1 VIDRFGLLLFVAEV
15 LKLTGECK
23 ECCVWV
29 EIWRILREKAVLHY
43 YIHLVGDKICC
54 RRQSQSLYE
63 FMSYHSFCFL
73 FWLSSRVHEHV
84 PVSIFCG
91 SFIRVGSV
99 AARRSLGG
107 SISSSR
113 RKKLELC
120 AKPLRIFSRWRVG
133 RIQVRECKMALADW
147 RISYHFFRGKCM
159 VFDSQKLCP
168 FLSEIRN
175 PLQVWSRK
183 STAKT

>member
-1 VIDRFGLLLFVAEV
+1 VIDRFRLLLFVAEV
-15 LKLTGECK
+15 LKLIGECK

-29 EIWRILREKAVLHY
+29 EIWRILREMAVLHY
-43 YIHLVGDKICC
+43 YMHLVGVKICC
-54 RRQSQSLYE
+54 RRQSQSLCE

-84 PVSIFCG
+84 PVSIFYG
-91 SFIRVGSV
+91 SYIRVGSV

-120 AKPLRIFSRWRVG
+120 AKPLRIFSGWRVG
-133 RIQVRECKMALADW
+133 RTQVRECKRVIADW
-147 RISYHFFRGKCM
+147 RTSYHFFRGNA
-159 VFDSQKLCP
+159 SPLIPRNSAP
-168 FLSEIRN
+168 F
-175 PLQVWSRK
+175 
-183 STAKT
+183 

>member
-1 VIDRFGLLLFVAEV
+1 MLCVSRDVEDFAGDGRLTLLYAFGGRQNLLP
-15 LKLTGECK
+15 
-23 ECCVWV
+23 
-29 EIWRILREKAVLHY
+29 KA
-43 YIHLVGDKICC
+43 KQSIC
-54 RRQSQSLYE
+54 E

-84 PVSIFCG
+84 PVSIFYG
-91 SFIRVGSV
+91 SYIRVGSV

-133 RIQVRECKMALADW
+133 RTQVRECKRVIADW
-147 RISYHFFRGKCM
+147 RISYHFFRGKRIA
-159 VFDSQKLCP
+159 FDTQKLCP

-175 PLQVWSRK
+175 RLQVGSRK
-183 STAKT
+183 STGKT

>member
-1 VIDRFGLLLFVAEV
+1 MIDRFGLLLFVAEV

-23 ECCVWV
+23 EYCVWV

-43 YIHLVGDKICC
+43 YMHLVGDKICC

-120 AKPLRIFSRWRVG
+120 AKPLRIFLKWRIG
-133 RIQVRECKMALADW
+133 KNQVRECKW
-147 RISYHFFRGKCM
+147 RSLIGESVIISLGGNASSLIPRN
-159 VFDSQKLCP
+159 SAP
-168 FLSEIRN
+168 F
-175 PLQVWSRK
+175 
-183 STAKT
+183 